1 MATPPTCKKCSRPH
15 WGFHPCA
22 PTAKASVSTVP
33 VQVVHRKREGYRDR
47 ADLLEPGTVRMGQT
61 TFAKR
66 RQPGER
72 HGALRPLT

>member
-1 MATPPTCKKCSRPH
+1 
-15 WGFHPCA
+15 
-22 PTAKASVSTVP
+22 VP